1 MTTVLRSVEEAAR
14 RCPRAAIAAGNF
26 DGVHRGHGAI
36 IEQAIDRSRALSAPC
51 LVVTFD
57 PHPQLVIGRKPSLQV
72 LTPTSQKLEL
82 LSRYEIDAVLVI
94 PFTDE
99 FARIE
104 AESFVKATYA
114 EALDIREII
123 VGYSHNFG
131 RHGRGDRLLL
141 ERLSERYGFKTHV
154 VQPVQVEGS
163 PVDSSRIRALLAAG
177 EIHAAERLLGHA
189 YVIAGTVVRGE
200 GRGSQLRYPTANVVP
215 HDPHALIPKRGVYAV
230 RVRLEAAV
238 LNGVMNIGTRPTFGT
253 GGEHCEVHILDFEG
267 DLYGQSIQVE
277 FVERI
282 RDEKRFPS
290 IEALKDQITKDVYTT
305 YNMLKA

>member
-1 MTTVLRSVEEAAR
+1 M
-14 RCPRAAIAAGNF
+14 
-26 DGVHRGHGAI
+26 
-36 IEQAIDRSRALSAPC
+36 
-51 LVVTFD
+51 VVTFD
-57 PHPQLVIGRKPSLQV
+57 PHPQLVVGRKPSLPI

-82 LSRYEIDAVLVI
+82 LSQYEIDAVLVI

-114 EALDIREII
+114 DALDIQEIV

-141 ERLSERYGFKTHV
+141 ERLSERYGFAVQV
-154 VQPVQVEGS
+154 VQPIQMEGS
-163 PVDSSRIRALLAAG
+163 SVNSSHIRALLAAG
-177 EIHAAERLLGHA
+177 EIQAAEHLLGHA
-189 YVIAGTVVRGE
+189 YVIAGTVVRGD
-200 GRGSQLRYPTANVVP
+200 GRGSQLRYPTANVAA

-230 RVRLEAAV
+230 RVRLEATV
-238 LNGVMNIGTRPTFGT
+238 LNGVMNIGTRPTFGQDV
-253 GGEHCEVHILDFEG
+253 EHCEVHILDFEG
-267 DLYGQSIQVE
+267 DLYNRTIEVE

-290 IEALKDQITKDVYTT
+290 VEALKDQITKDVHTT

>member
-1 MTTVLRSVEEAAR
+1 M
-14 RCPRAAIAAGNF
+14 
-26 DGVHRGHGAI
+26 
-36 IEQAIDRSRALSAPC
+36 
-51 LVVTFD
+51 VVTFD
-57 PHPQLVIGRKPSLQV
+57 PHPQLVIGRKPSLPI
-72 LTPTSQKLEL
+72 LTPTSRKLEY

-99 FARIE
+99 FARTE
-104 AESFVKATYA
+104 AESFVKATYVD
-114 EALDIREII
+114 ALDIREII

-141 ERLSERYGFKTHV
+141 ERLGERYGFTTRV
-154 VQPVQVEGS
+154 VQPIQMEGS
-163 PVDSSRIRALLAAG
+163 SVDSSRIRTLLSAG
-177 EIHAAERLLGHA
+177 DIHAAERMLGHA

-200 GRGSQLRYPTANVVP
+200 GRGSRLRYPTANVAA

-230 RVRLEAAV
+230 RVRLEETV
-238 LNGVMNIGTRPTFGT
+238 LNGVMNIGTRPTFGA
-253 GGEHCEVHILDFEG
+253 GGEYCEVHILDFEG
-267 DLYGQSIQVE
+267 DLYDRTMEVE

-290 IEALKDQITKDVYTT
+290 IEALKAQITKDVHTT